1 MQNGNASTFNSTK
14 ATGQG
19 GKRETED
26 VPRELRF
33 PVEKAL
39 QPDSLELPAPLLSL
53 FREGENV
60 ALRSESMRDLFYHG
74 LLRTAKGCGHL
85 C

>member
-1 MQNGNASTFNSTK
+1 MQNGNASAFNSTK

-39 QPDSLELPAPLLSL
+39 QLDSLELLAPLLSL
-53 FREGENV
+53 F
-60 ALRSESMRDLFYHG
+60 
-74 LLRTAKGCGHL
+74 
-85 C
+85 